1 MRCFLYYDWLES
13 KESNFYI
20 VIMKFNTCVAAT
32 QLQRLVIVRINGA
45 NLYFVTVTSHE
56 RHGVSD
62 HRKLDHLFNSLLRL
76 TKKENF
82 KYLHYWTIVCEGDPT
97 VTRASPYKGPVMR
110 KPLPSRDVTI
120 LLLTS
125 NELGFN
131 TFKAKVPHSVKR
143 VLCWFVL
150 YAWLSTRHK
159 GPG

>member
-20 VIMKFNTCVAAT
+20 VIMKFNTCVATT

-62 HRKLDHLFNSLLRL
+62 HRKFDHLFNSLLRL
-76 TKKENF
+76 TKKVNF

-97 VTRASPYKGPVMR
+97 VTRATPYKGPVMR

-120 LLLTS
+120 LLLKS

-131 TFKAKVPHSVKR
+131 TFKAKLPHSVKR